1 MYMRISRPP
10 RSVTGLCIH
19 RPGAPCENLHFPDYL
34 VIHMFIDY
42 LKRGKIP
49 KKIMLAYYPI
59 AFLEIFDE
67 KGIVVDA
74 HMLRKVKMPLWSPP
88 ISLLLKSVEEIDASS
103 TQDFIRGLKIVRRL
117 ATEIYAGKYSDIE
130 HQEIPGLI
138 TDDLKTILEKLLS
151 SATTSGM
158 TGLVL
163 EHDEGYRSTK
173 YIYMRSITGYENL
186 MSLVQQSRLL
196 LFRKYKEWMSSII
209 QYYNQRFGEL
219 ELSLEETRKIVDSNI
234 QSFSMK
240 MNNEMKHIEENYH
253 YKIEKLLFRSTQIQ
267 RELTEIKKRIMD
279 PTYADKEELLR
290 EELRRL
296 ERERKLILREIEDL
310 RREAETEID
319 LVKKKYYSLINK
331 ERNKLQVLVKEK
343 RNIEREMKGK
353 INRVYTMFKD
363 VEKRIDYISSKLAVF
378 RKLYEDGMIHSPAL
392 GESLYYLVFIIA
404 SNEKDVRL
412 IPYYDVVITDNGL
425 NIYGVKPIKKIMG
438 GIKKNL
444 VKIMISREEHPVYR
458 MNDIFD
464 NEKTRQI
471 IKSLLEKYGLDKRY
485 ENKIDEFVG
494 KLYGE

>member
-19 RPGAPCENLHFPDYL
+19 RPGTPCENLHFPDYL

-49 KKIMLAYYPI
+49 EKIMLAYYPV

-74 HMLRKVKMPLWSPP
+74 YMLRKVKMPLWSPP
-88 ISLLLKSVEEIDASS
+88 ISLLLKSVEEIDTSS
-103 TQDFIRGLKIVRRL
+103 TQDFMRGLKIVKRL

-130 HQEIPGLI
+130 YQEIPGLI
-138 TDDLKTILEKLLS
+138 KGRLREIIEKLLS
-151 SATTSGM
+151 NATISGL
-158 TGLVL
+158 TGLIL

-173 YIYMRSITGYENL
+173 YIFMRSITGYENL
-186 MSLVQQSRLL
+186 LSLTQQAHLL
-196 LFRKYKEWMSSII
+196 LFRKYKEWITSIVK
-209 QYYNQRFGEL
+209 YYDQRFGEL

-253 YKIEKLLFRSTQIQ
+253 YRIEKLLFRSTQIQ
-267 RELTEIKKRIMD
+267 RELTEIKKRILD

-296 ERERKLILREIEDL
+296 EKERKLILREIEDL

-343 RNIEREMKGK
+343 RNIEREMRGK
-353 INRVYTMFKD
+353 VNRVYTMFKD

-378 RKLYEDGMIHSPAL
+378 RKLYEDEMIHSPAL
-392 GESLYYLVFIIA
+392 GESLYYFVFIVA
-404 SNEKDVRL
+404 SNSKDVWL
-412 IPYYDVVITDNGL
+412 TPYYDVVVTDRGL
-425 NIYGVKPIKKIMG
+425 NIYEIKTIKKIIS

-444 VKIMISREEHPVYR
+444 VRTMNSGEERPVY
-458 MNDIFD
+458 NIEDILD
-464 NEKTRQI
+464 KEKAKRI
-471 IKSLLEKYGLDKRY
+471 IEAFLERYGLNKRY
-485 ENKIDEFVG
+485 EDKIDEFVG